1 MKNVKHILLL
11 VFGILGV
18 CYLAIAVVSGMAIQA
33 DPSADPDA
41 MIVSLVFG
49 ILGAVFLLVTIILAL
64 TLNRGSKKRREL
76 LDYGIRVTATV
87 TDVRPNYSIKVN
99 RRCPWQVYAECTHP
113 LTGEHVVLHSH
124 NLWYCNISTGQ
135 SVEIAFD
142 QMNEKKFAFD
152 LHEPEGGV

>member
-1 MKNVKHILLL
+1 MKSVKHILLL

-18 CYLAIAVVSGMAIQA
+18 CYLVIAVVCGAAIQS
-33 DPSADPDA
+33 DPYADPDA
-41 MIVSLVFG
+41 QIVSLVFG
-49 ILGAVFLLVTIILAL
+49 GLGIVFLLTTLILAM
-64 TLNRGSKKRREL
+64 TLNRSKKKRREL

-87 TDVRPNYSIKVN
+87 TDVRPNYMVKVN

-113 LTGEHVVLHSH
+113 VTGEHVVLHSH